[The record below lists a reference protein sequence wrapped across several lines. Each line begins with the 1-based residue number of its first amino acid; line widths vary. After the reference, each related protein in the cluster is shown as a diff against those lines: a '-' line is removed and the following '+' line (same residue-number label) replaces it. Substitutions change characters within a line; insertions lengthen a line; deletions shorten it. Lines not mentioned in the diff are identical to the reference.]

1 MSTHDDTPANYAPHV
16 RAQYEEFPFPLRD
29 PQDETRGLIVTEQDS
44 LGKINHFCF
53 GGRQTFGG
61 GFRVLVAGGGTGDH
75 TMFLAEQ
82 LRGYD
87 ASVTYL
93 DISRASMDIARKRAG
108 VRKLDNIQWHH
119 GSILDVA
126 SLGLAPFD
134 FISCTGVLH
143 HLPEPERG
151 LAALR
156 AVLAP
161 HGAMSLML
169 YGRLGRLS
177 IYAGQEL
184 MRLVN
189 RGVDDPKLKTQYA
202 RAVLQCLP
210 KTHWLLRGGNPEEI
224 LVSFL
229 HDESNL
235 YDTLLHEQDRAYS
248 VMEIYE
254 LLSGSQLELLEFV
267 SFLSSVPSFRYL
279 YNPMVWIT
287 DPTLRSHVASLS
299 RPKQQ
304 AIAEAINCMI
314 TCHSFYAA
322 PSAAGRIAPPN
333 DLDMVPFFLYFDS
346 GALGQHFRDAAG
358 RGCTIDYR
366 HSSVHFDLGRF
377 SADIVAGIDESRCLG
392 ELFEPL
398 GTGISGIS
406 PRPAGL
412 ALNARRGQASRS
424 RGRSG
429 RPPCPRSRPGR
440 PWCRSSAPTHFSH
453 PPPAPPYR
461 RIRNTRR
468 RRLPTPGNQAL
479 WSRCP

>member
-1 MSTHDDTPANYAPHV
+1 MSAHDDTPANYAPHV

-53 GGRQTFGG
+53 GGRQTFGD

-82 LRGYD
+82 LRGYN

-93 DISRASMDIARKRAG
+93 DISRASMDIARARAR

-126 SLGLAPFD
+126 SLGLAAFD

-161 HGAMSLML
+161 QGAMSLML

-224 LVSFL
+224 LASFL

-358 RGCTIDYR
+358 HGCTINYR

-377 SADIVAGIDESRCLG
+377 SADIVAGIDGSRCLG
-392 ELFEPL
+392 ELFEGVRKKTGEPVPQAQLWQDFMAFYQPL
-398 GTGISGIS
+398 NSLDVILLRHRSV
-406 PRPAGL
+406 PAFPEFPL
-412 ALNARRGQASRS
+412 A
-424 RGRSG
+424 
-429 RPPCPRSRPGR
+429 
-440 PWCRSSAPTHFSH
+440 
-453 PPPAPPYR
+453 
-461 RIRNTRR
+461 
-468 RRLPTPGNQAL
+468 RLA
-479 WSRCP
+479 

>member
-1 MSTHDDTPANYAPHV
+1 MSIPNDTPPNYAPEV

-29 PQDETRGLIVTEQDS
+29 PRDETRGLIVTEQDS

-53 GGRQTFGG
+53 GGRQNFGG

-75 TMFLAEQ
+75 TLFLAEQ
-82 LRGYD
+82 LRGYN
-87 ASVTYL
+87 ASITYL
-93 DISRASMDIARKRAG
+93 DISRASMDIARERAR
-108 VRKLDNIQWHH
+108 VRKLDNIEWHH

-126 SLGLAPFD
+126 SLGLAPFE

-151 LAALR
+151 LRALR

-161 HGAMSLML
+161 QGAMSLML

-189 RGVDDPKLKTQYA
+189 RGVDDRKLKIQYA
-202 RAVLQCLP
+202 RSVLQSLP
-210 KTHWLLRGGNPEEI
+210 KTHWLLRGGEREEI

-229 HDESNL
+229 EDESNL

-248 VMEIYE
+248 VTEIYE
-254 LLSGSQLELLEFV
+254 LLAGEQLELVEFV

-287 DPTLRSHVASLS
+287 DPTLRAHVASLP

-304 AIAEAINCMI
+304 AIAEAVNCMI

-322 PSAAGRIAPPN
+322 PSAAGRIAPPD
-333 DLDMVPFFLYFDS
+333 DLEMVPFFLYFDS
-346 GALGQHFRDAAG
+346 DNLAQQFRDGQG
-358 RGCTIDYR
+358 RGCAINYR
-366 HSSVHFDLGRF
+366 HSTVHFELGRF
-377 SADIVAGIDESRCLG
+377 SADIVAEIDGSRCLG
-392 ELFEPL
+392 ELFESVREKTGERVPQAQLWQDFMEFYQPL
-398 GTGISGIS
+398 NSLDVILLRHRSV
-406 PRPAGL
+406 PAFPEFPLERL
-412 ALNARRGQASRS
+412 A
-424 RGRSG
+424 
-429 RPPCPRSRPGR
+429 
-440 PWCRSSAPTHFSH
+440 
-453 PPPAPPYR
+453 
-461 RIRNTRR
+461 
-468 RRLPTPGNQAL
+468 
-479 WSRCP
+479 

>member
-1 MSTHDDTPANYAPHV
+1 MTNQNETESNFAPKV

-29 PQDETRGLIVTEQDS
+29 PKDEAIGLIVTEQDS

-53 GGRQTFGG
+53 GGRQGFGK

-75 TMFLAEQ
+75 TIFLAEQ

-93 DISRASMDIARKRAG
+93 DISLASRDIARERAR
-108 VRKLDNIQWHH
+108 VRELGNIEWHH
-119 GSILDVA
+119 GSILDLA
-126 SLGLAPFD
+126 SMDFAPFD
-134 FISCTGVLH
+134 LISCTGVLH

-161 HGAMSLML
+161 NGAMSLML
-169 YGRLGRLS
+169 YGRMGRLS

-189 RGVDDPKLKTQYA
+189 KGVSDSKQKTRNA
-202 RAVLQCLP
+202 RAILQSLP
-210 KTHWLLRGGNPEEI
+210 QTNWLLRGGDPKEV

-229 HDESNL
+229 EDENNL

-248 VMEIYE
+248 VTEIYE
-254 LLSGSQLELLEFV
+254 LLAGAQLELVEFV

-287 DPTLRSHVASLS
+287 DPALRAHVSTLS

-314 TCHSFYAA
+314 TCHAFYAT
-322 PSAAGRIAPPN
+322 PTAADRIAAPN
-333 DLDMVPFFLYFDS
+333 NPEMVPYFLYFDS
-346 GALGQHFRDAAG
+346 SNLAQHFRSAPGAE
-358 RGCTIDYR
+358 CAVNYR
-366 HSSVHFDLGRF
+366 HSTVRFDLGQY
-377 SADIVAGIDESRCLG
+377 SADLAEGIDGSRCLG
-392 ELFEPL
+392 ELFEMVQEKSTEQVSQQQLWQDFMAFYQPL
-398 GTGISGIS
+398 NSLDVILLRHRSI
-406 PRPAGL
+406 PAFPEFPLDRL
-412 ALNARRGQASRS
+412 A
-424 RGRSG
+424 
-429 RPPCPRSRPGR
+429 
-440 PWCRSSAPTHFSH
+440 
-453 PPPAPPYR
+453 
-461 RIRNTRR
+461 
-468 RRLPTPGNQAL
+468 
-479 WSRCP
+479 

>member
-1 MSTHDDTPANYAPHV
+1 MSAHDDTPSNYAPVV
-16 RAQYEEFPFPLRD
+16 RAQYEEFPFPMRD
-29 PQDETRGLIVTEQDS
+29 PRDENRGLIVAEQDS
-44 LGKINHFCF
+44 LGKINHYCF
-53 GGRQTFGG
+53 GGRENFGN

-75 TMFLAEQ
+75 TLFLAEQ
-82 LRGYD
+82 LRDYN

-93 DISRASMDIARKRAG
+93 DISRASMKIARELAR

-143 HLPEPERG
+143 HLPEPDLG

-156 AVLAP
+156 GILAP
-161 HGAMSLML
+161 RGAMSLML
-169 YGRLGRLS
+169 YGRVGRLS

-202 RAVLQCLP
+202 RSVLQSLP
-210 KTHWLLRGGNPEEI
+210 KSHWLLRGGDPEEI

-229 HDESNL
+229 QDESNL

-248 VMEIYE
+248 VTEIYE
-254 LLSGSQLELLEFV
+254 LLSGSQLELVEFV

-279 YNPMVWIT
+279 YNPMVWIA
-287 DPTLRSHVASLS
+287 DPALRSQVASLS

-322 PSAAGRIAPPN
+322 PTAAGRIALPS

-346 GALGQHFRDAAG
+346 SRLEEHFRDAPERA
-358 RGCTIDYR
+358 CSINYR
-366 HSSVHFDLGRF
+366 QSSVHFELGRF
-377 SADIVAGIDESRCLG
+377 SADLVAGIDGSRCLG
-392 ELFEPL
+392 ELFDGVRKRFDEPVPQKQL
-398 GTGISGIS
+398 WQDFMAFYQPLNSLDVMLLRHRS
-406 PRPAGL
+406 VPAFPEFPL
-412 ALNARRGQASRS
+412 A
-424 RGRSG
+424 
-429 RPPCPRSRPGR
+429 
-440 PWCRSSAPTHFSH
+440 
-453 PPPAPPYR
+453 
-461 RIRNTRR
+461 
-468 RRLPTPGNQAL
+468 RLA
-479 WSRCP
+479 